1 MRRREFLAS
10 GALAAGALLVP
21 DGLRQALAVPARAG
35 ASPYGP
41 LGAPDA
47 NGLMLPQGFR
57 SRQVARGLQIVQT
70 APASSYVFPV
80 FPDGQATFRS
90 RDGGWILVTN
100 SESLSASGAG
110 TSAVRFGPD
119 GVIRSA
125 YRILGDTQVNCAGG
139 PTPWGTWL
147 SGEEMDSGMIW
158 ECDPAGVL
166 RAEPRP
172 ALGVFSHE
180 AAAVDPVAGKLY
192 LTEDKGDGRFYRFTP
207 KAYPSLDD
215 GLLEAAV
222 VEPGGSVSWREVP
235 DPTTAETGKTTRTQ
249 VPESTPFKGG
259 EGIWYARGI
268 LYFTTKGDRKVWAYD
283 ARAEKIDVIYDREAA
298 KDSSLDAV
306 DNVVV
311 TASGDVYVCED
322 GGNQELGLISG
333 SGSAREVAP
342 FLRFA
347 GADFEASEVCGV
359 CFDPSGTRMYVTSQR
374 AYPIAPG
381 QVGPGGVFEVSGP
394 FRLPAG
400 GQPDDFVFG
409 PPAGQIRPNGPLNP
423 GPDGAGPTL
432 TVGSRSRI
440 ARRTLTTQGL
450 RVRVR
455 VSEPAEV
462 SVAYRSADILRI
474 PGMGGSTPRPK
485 TVTLA
490 RAAATFERGGE
501 VVARLKLGRNARL
514 RLRRHRRRVK
524 AQVLVVA
531 RDGAGNRST
540 AVRTVVV
547 GKAPA
552 RKRRRAKRRG

>member
-21 DGLRQALAVPARAG
+21 GGLREALAAPARAG

-41 LGAPDA
+41 LGGPDA

-57 SRQVARGLQIVQT
+57 SRQIARGLQPVPTQ
-70 APASSYVFPV
+70 PGSSYMFPV

-90 RDGGWILVTN
+90 GDGGWILVTN
-100 SESLSASGAG
+100 SESLSATGAG

-119 GVIRSA
+119 GVVRAA
-125 YRILGDTQVNCAGG
+125 YRILGDTNVNCAGG

-147 SGEEMDSGMIW
+147 SGEEMDSGLIW

-192 LTEDKGDGRFYRFTP
+192 LTEDKPDGRFYRFTP
-207 KAYPSLDD
+207 RAYPSLDD

-222 VEPGGSVSWREVP
+222 VAPDGTVSWREVP
-235 DPTTAETGKTTRTQ
+235 DPTTAETSKPTRGQ

-268 LYFTTKGDRKVWAYD
+268 LYFTTKGDKKVWAYD
-283 ARAEKIDVIYDREAA
+283 ARAGRIEVIYDREAA

-306 DNVVV
+306 DNVTV
-311 TASGDVYVCED
+311 TAAGDVFVCED

-333 SGSAREVAP
+333 PASAREVAP

-359 CFDPSGTRMYVTSQR
+359 CFDPSGTRLYVTSQR
-374 AYPIAPG
+374 AFPLAPG
-381 QVGPGGVFEVSGP
+381 QPGPGGVFEVSGP
-394 FRLPAG
+394 FRLPPS
-400 GQPDDFVFG
+400 GQSEDFVFG
-409 PPAGQIRPNGPLNP
+409 PPAGEVRPNGPLNP
-423 GPDGAGPTL
+423 GPDGAGPKL
-432 TVGSRSRI
+432 TVGSRRRI
-440 ARRTLTTQGL
+440 PRRTLATKEL

-455 VSEPAEV
+455 VDEAAEV
-462 SVAYRSADILRI
+462 SVAYRSADILRA
-474 PGMGGSTPRPK
+474 PGLGGSTPRPK

-490 RAAATFERGGE
+490 RTSARFDRGGE
-501 VVARLKLGRNARL
+501 VIARLRLGRTARL
-514 RLRRHRRRVK
+514 RLRRRTRPVR
-524 AQVLVVA
+524 ARLLVVA
-531 RDGAGNRST
+531 RDGAGNRSS
-540 AVRTVVV
+540 VVQTIV
-547 GKAPA
+547 IGRAPGG
-552 RKRRRAKRRG
+552 RRRGRRRA

>member
-1 MRRREFLAS
+1 MRRREFIAS
-10 GALAAGALLVP
+10 GALAAGALLAP
-21 DGLRQALAVPARAG
+21 GGLREALATPARAG

-41 LGAPDA
+41 LGGPDA

-57 SRQVARGLQIVQT
+57 SRQIARGLQTVPT
-70 APASSYVFPV
+70 VPASSYMFPV
-80 FPDGQATFRS
+80 FPDGQATYRTG
-90 RDGGWILVTN
+90 DGGWILVTN

-119 GVIRSA
+119 GVMRSA
-125 YRILGDTQVNCAGG
+125 YRILGDTNANCAGG

-158 ECDPAGVL
+158 ECDPAGKL
-166 RAEPRP
+166 AAQPRP

-180 AAAVDPVAGKLY
+180 AAAVDPLAGKLY

-222 VEPGGSVSWREVP
+222 VAPDGKVSWREVP

-268 LYFTTKGDRKVWAYD
+268 LYFTTKGDKRVWAYN
-283 ARAEKIDVIYDREAA
+283 ARAETIEVIYDREAA

-333 SGSAREVAP
+333 SGAAREVAP

-381 QVGPGGVFEVSGP
+381 QPGPGGVFEVSGP
-394 FRLPAG
+394 FRLPTG
-400 GQPDDFVFG
+400 GQPEDFVFG
-409 PPAGQIRPNGPLNP
+409 PPAGEVRPNGPLNP
-423 GPDGAGPTL
+423 GPDTNGPKL
-432 TVGSRSRI
+432 TVGSRKRI
-440 ARRTLTTQGL
+440 VRRTLVKQGL

-455 VSEPAEV
+455 VDEAAQV
-462 SVAYRSADILRI
+462 SVAYRSADILRV
-474 PGMGGSTPRPK
+474 PGLGGSTPRPK

-490 RAAATFERGGE
+490 RASATFDRGGE
-501 VVARLKLGRNARL
+501 VIARL
-514 RLRRHRRRVK
+514 RLGKNARSRLRRRARPVK
-524 AQVLVVA
+524 ARVLVVA
-531 RDGAGNRST
+531 RDAAGNRSSV
-540 AVRTVVV
+540 VRTVVV
-547 GKAPA
+547 GRAVKRA
-552 RKRRRAKRRG
+552 RRRRRT